1 MRIACTVIYP
11 REVLSREGL
20 NKSNGGV
27 DTTLQLNNKN
37 GYFCALKAAM
47 YLRNW
52 NVQLG
57 ELNGYDK
64 LMYIPNDDKKIIG

>member
-11 REVLSREGL
+11 REVLSQEGL
-20 NKSNGGV
+20 KKSNGGV
-27 DTTLQLNNKN
+27 DTTLQLNDKN
-37 GYFCALKAAM
+37 GYFYALKAAM

-57 ELNGYDK
+57 DLNGYDK
-64 LMYIPNDDKKIIG
+64 LMYIPNEDKKVIG